1 MLKYN
6 IVETV
11 NVGLRLLRK
20 ARNIKSQ
27 ILKSD
32 RRDFLFELLPKNSI
46 CAEIGV
52 YKGDFSQRIL
62 DKTNPKK
69 LILIDAWDK
78 SVMIDNSHVC
88 NILQEDMEIIYK
100 NVQRR
105 FAKKNVEIKRKKSIQ
120 ALREYAN
127 NIFDWIYIDGSHE
140 YNDVLDDLEMSLIKV
155 KKGGLI
161 VGDDYANAKGKW
173 ENDVIRAVSFFT
185 AKHNLPLKI
194 MSDQYVIR
202 T

>member
-194 MSDQYVIR
+194 IGDQYVIR